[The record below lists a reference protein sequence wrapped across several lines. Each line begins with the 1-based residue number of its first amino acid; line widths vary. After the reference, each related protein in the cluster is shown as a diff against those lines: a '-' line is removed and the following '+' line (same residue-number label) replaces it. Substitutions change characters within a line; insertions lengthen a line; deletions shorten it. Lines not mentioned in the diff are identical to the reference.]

1 MTALESDEA
10 SFAITYQPEV
20 FKEYDVKDEG
30 VILLKKVS
38 FRNAIRSMKLKTLR

>member
-1 MTALESDEA
+1 VAAKNFLVTALESDEA

-38 FRNAIRSMKLKTLR
+38 FIITR